1 MGGPLLRIEEQ
12 HVVLD
17 FLRRQKC
24 DKQIKIQIV
33 DLHIG

>member
-1 MGGPLLRIEEQ
+1 MG
-12 HVVLD
+12 VVLD
-17 FLRRQKC
+17 FLQRQKC